1 MRSFL
6 YLAVLLYPCLCMG
19 AEPFYEEGLIWGFKE
34 GGYDTHHVYGF
45 AVTKKGT
52 VLAFCDP
59 LFSALCWE
67 DMK

>member
-1 MRSFL
+1 
-6 YLAVLLYPCLCMG
+6 MG